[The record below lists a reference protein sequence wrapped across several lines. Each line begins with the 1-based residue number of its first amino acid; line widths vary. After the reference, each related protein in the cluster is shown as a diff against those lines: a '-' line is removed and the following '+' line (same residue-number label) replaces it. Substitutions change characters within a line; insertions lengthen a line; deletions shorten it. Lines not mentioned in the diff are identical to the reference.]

1 MSRRKKISEKEV
13 CDGLRRLAFGEITD
27 AVSLL
32 FEPEEKI
39 LQKLNTLDLFNVS
52 EIKRP
57 KGGGMEIKFF
67 DRLKAIDKIREMVN
81 EQTDTSPTSF
91 YEALEKSTQ
100 ATKRHYTEEFDE

>member
-57 KGGGMEIKFF
+57 KGGGMEINFLTGL
-67 DRLKAIDKIREMVN
+67 RLLTK
-81 EQTDTSPTSF
+81 S
-91 YEALEKSTQ
+91 EKW
-100 ATKRHYTEEFDE
+100 

>member
-52 EIKRP
+52 EIKRQR
-57 KGGGMEIKFF
+57 EAEW
-67 DRLKAIDKIREMVN
+67 RLNLTGLRLLTK
-81 EQTDTSPTSF
+81 S
-91 YEALEKSTQ
+91 EKW
-100 ATKRHYTEEFDE
+100 